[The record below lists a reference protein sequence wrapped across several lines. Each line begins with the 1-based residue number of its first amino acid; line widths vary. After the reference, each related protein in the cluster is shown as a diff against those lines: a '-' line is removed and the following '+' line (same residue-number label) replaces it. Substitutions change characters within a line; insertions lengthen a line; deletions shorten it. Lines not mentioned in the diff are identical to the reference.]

1 MVKRHSKGINLSE
14 EKGCLNAE
22 GSQIW
27 SLYSSPCLILALTLY
42 VNWLSWFCTLLTEIF
57 PWVSWLQCFFL
68 ETPWLYKEIGIFVV
82 VHQRD
87 CNCIF
92 FLLKEDFLKLWLWF
106 WKVVQNG
113 DICNGHSNLE
123 RIQDKTQTETN
134 GHVYNGTAV
143 MNASSQSNTHVR
155 QRQTG
160 KENQESASDGQD
172 SCKSSVTEEHVQVR
186 LLI

>member
-1 MVKRHSKGINLSE
+1 MLK
-14 EKGCLNAE
+14 
-22 GSQIW
+22 
-27 SLYSSPCLILALTLY
+27 ALRFDQCTVVHVWLWPWHYNY
-42 VNWLSWFCTLLTEIF
+42 VNGLTVVGSVLCSQRFFRGCHGYSVSSWRHLD
-57 PWVSWLQCFFL
+57 
-68 ETPWLYKEIGIFVV
+68 YREIGIFVV
-82 VHQRD
+82 VHERD

-92 FLLKEDFLKLWLWF
+92 FLSKEDFLNVWLWF

-172 SCKSSVTEEHVQVR
+172 SCKSSLTEEHVQVR